1 MQGVPGSNPGG
12 STNVGFNQHDGQKTQ
27 LMWVLTNIM
36 VKLGYDGIG
45 RRASDG
51 NVYHGAECRD
61 APRNKVMMIYGF
73 ESRYPNKS

>member
-1 MQGVPGSNPGG
+1 M
-12 STNVGFNQHDGQKTQ
+12 
-27 LMWVLTNIM
+27 LVLTNIM

-73 ESRYPNKS
+73 ESRYPNYNGPVVKLVDTPGLRLGAP